1 MSRRE
6 SSFFGMGIL
15 AGLAL
20 GALAGLLFAPS
31 AGDVTRRRIVDG
43 AEAAWDG
50 AGRAVDASERVVA
63 MIAGRVEEML
73 NLEERNVRR
82 KLEELRA
89 DIEKLTPS
97 KA

>member
-1 MSRRE
+1 MNRRE
-6 SSFFGMGIL
+6 SNFFGMGLL

-31 AGDVTRRRIVDG
+31 TGEVTRRRIADG
-43 AEAAWDG
+43 AELAWDS
-50 AGRAVDASERVVA
+50 AGKAIDGSERVVSMVA
-63 MIAGRVEEML
+63 ARVEEML

-82 KLEELRA
+82 RLEELRA
-89 DIEKLTPS
+89 DIEKLTPT

>member
-1 MSRRE
+1 MNRRE
-6 SSFFGMGIL
+6 SNFFGMGLL

-31 AGDVTRRRIVDG
+31 AGEETRRRIAGG
-43 AEAAWDG
+43 AEAAWDN
-50 AGRAVDASERVVA
+50 AGKAVDASERVVSMVSA
-63 MIAGRVEEML
+63 RVEEML

-82 KLEELRA
+82 RLEDLRT